1 MSNLGFWPVDVV
13 KTVITRPSLTSH
25 LSGWATRF
33 KNSSKAVAGL
43 GIAAIGEIRGW
54 WYKSGTGV
62 FWVRYRARI
71 TVTPELDVPIHHR
84 GCAEVVGHGFM
95 LVGLEKC
102 AVVRKTV
109 RGKKGE

>member
-43 GIAAIGEIRGW
+43 GIAAIGEIRGGGGVVVQK
-54 WYKSGTGV
+54 WYGGFLGALQGTYYSDSRIRRSNPSSGL
-62 FWVRYRARI
+62 R
-71 TVTPELDVPIHHR
+71 
-84 GCAEVVGHGFM
+84 
-95 LVGLEKC
+95 
-102 AVVRKTV
+102 
-109 RGKKGE
+109 

>member
-43 GIAAIGEIRGW
+43 GIAAIGEIRGGGW

-84 GCAEVVGHGFM
+84 
-95 LVGLEKC
+95 
-102 AVVRKTV
+102 
-109 RGKKGE
+109 KG